1 MSTTPTARPLL
12 RLGRLDLN
20 RGLRALRP
28 DSPADVVVTAT
39 VEAPDSEPEPQYA
52 WDVAWADAVREA
64 SRLGADER
72 TAHALAAGAGDLLA
86 AGTRLA
92 DDTRVVVAAHGEVLL
107 ARWLPAGAAVSS
119 VRVGPLPYLREVAA
133 AAARRPAHVVLL
145 ADRDGSAVIAH
156 TAGDSDPARRYE
168 AGRRPGLQHDPHAD
182 RPPAQYHGVRHLTD
196 REPEGGGER
205 NAEFVAGRVAEAA
218 TGVGAHIVL
227 GAGDQPIIDAVSAHL
242 PPTLGPVIT
251 IASGPAPTDSDVG
264 LSARIGAALD
274 GITAEATDAV
284 ADLIA
289 SATAGPEPAA
299 VRGIEAVTAQLA
311 EQQVAVLLVAADSS
325 LDELVWTALRQDAIV
340 ARLPDRSGPL
350 AGQQA
355 AALLRRGAAS

>member
-1 MSTTPTARPLL
+1 MSPTPTARPLL

-20 RGLRALRP
+20 RGLRALEP
-28 DSPADVVVTAT
+28 GSAADLVVTAT

-64 SRLGADER
+64 SRLGADQG
-72 TAHALAAGAGDLLA
+72 TAQALSGGAGDLLA

-107 ARWLPAGAAVSS
+107 ARWLPAGAAVTS
-119 VRVGPLPYLREVAA
+119 VRVGPLPYLRAVAA

-156 TAGDSDPARRYE
+156 TAGDLRPARRYD
-168 AGRRPGLQHDPHAD
+168 AADRPGLQHDPHAS
-182 RPPAQYHGVRHLTD
+182 RPPLQYHGERHTTD
-196 REPEGGGER
+196 REPLSGGDR
-205 NAEFVAGRVAEAA
+205 NAEFVTGRVAEAA
-218 TGVGAHIVL
+218 ADVGAHIVL

-242 PPTLGPVIT
+242 PPSLGPVIT
-251 IASGPAPTDSDVG
+251 IDSGPAPTDSDVR

-284 ADLIA
+284 ADMIA
-289 SATAGPEPAA
+289 SSTAGPEPAA
-299 VRGIEAVTAQLA
+299 VRGVEAVTEQLA
-311 EQQVAVLLVAADSS
+311 EQQVAVLLVAAGSS
-325 LDELVWTALRQDAIV
+325 LDELVWAALRQDAIV
-340 ARLPDRSGPL
+340 ASLPDRPGPL